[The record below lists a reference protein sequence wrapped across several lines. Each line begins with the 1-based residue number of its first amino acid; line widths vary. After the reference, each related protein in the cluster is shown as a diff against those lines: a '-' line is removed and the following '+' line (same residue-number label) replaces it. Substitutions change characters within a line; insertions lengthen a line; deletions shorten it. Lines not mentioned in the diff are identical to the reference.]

1 MSVKYVLI
9 LKGSPREKGNSS
21 TLADQVAAGA
31 GQAGAEVE
39 SVALQKLN
47 IQPCTGCDACQR
59 AGGGGHCNID
69 DDMKALYPKLVRA
82 DAIIISSP
90 VYWFTLSAQ
99 TKLCIDRWYALESP
113 KGSALVGKQFGLVLT
128 FGDSDLY
135 TSGGINAVRTF
146 EDICRYLRGTIA
158 GLVYGSAS
166 NIGDV
171 KAQPALLEKAYQLG
185 QKVGAS
191 AS

>member
-31 GQAGAEVE
+31 SQAGAEVE
-39 SVALQKLN
+39 TVSLQKLN
-47 IQPCTGCDACQR
+47 IRPCTGCDACQR
-59 AGGGGHCNID
+59 AGGGHCNID
-69 DDMKALYPKLVRA
+69 DDMEALYPKLMRA
-82 DAIIISSP
+82 DAILISSP
-90 VYWFTLSAQ
+90 IYWFALSAQ

-113 KGSALVGKQFGLVLT
+113 KGSALAGKQFGLVLT
-128 FGDSDLY
+128 YGDSDLL

-146 EDICRYLRGTIA
+146 EDMCRYLRGPIA

-166 NIGDV
+166 NVGDV
-171 KAQPALLEKAYQLG
+171 NSQPALLEKAYQLG
-185 QKVGAS
+185 QKMGVS

>member
-1 MSVKYVLI
+1 MSVKYILI

-31 GQAGAEVE
+31 SQAGAEVE
-39 SVALQKLN
+39 TVSLQKLN

-69 DDMKALYPKLVRA
+69 DDMEALYPKLVRA
-82 DAIIISSP
+82 DAIIVSSP
-90 VYWFTLSAQ
+90 VYWFALSAQ

-113 KGSALVGKQFGLVLT
+113 KGSALAGTQFGLVLT